1 MIVAVI
7 MTVAVTVAVTVP
19 MAGFVGVGVAGRG
32 PAWIRV
38 PLIGLVLMG
47 VRHESLAK
55 DAALGVTG

>member
-7 MTVAVTVAVTVP
+7 MIMTVAVTVP